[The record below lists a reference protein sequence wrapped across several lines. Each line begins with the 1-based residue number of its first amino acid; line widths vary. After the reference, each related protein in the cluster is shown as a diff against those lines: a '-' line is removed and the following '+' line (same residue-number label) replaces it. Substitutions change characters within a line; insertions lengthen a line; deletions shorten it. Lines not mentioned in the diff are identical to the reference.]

1 MEETTTSTSSNAIEK
16 KPIPWGRYIF
26 FGAIILLLIAAGF
39 FVYRTWSERQ
49 SPTTQSSA
57 GAISVAELAEKYG
70 LSVRLI
76 GVTAAGGMVD
86 FRLKM
91 VDADKAHQFLQDPA
105 NLPVMFV
112 MESGVEL
119 LAADTMEDDITW
131 EDGGILFMLLPNSGG
146 VVQPGSPVTVKFG
159 DLQLEPVPAQ

>member
-1 MEETTTSTSSNAIEK
+1 MEETTTSPNAIDN
-16 KPIPWGRYIF
+16 PPTSWGRYLFLAVI
-26 FGAIILLLIAAGF
+26 ALIVIAAGF
-39 FVYRTWSERQ
+39 FAYRTWIAQ
-49 SPTTQSSA
+49 PNTPTQSSA
-57 GAISVAELAEKYG
+57 GVISETELEEQYG

-76 GVTAAGGMVD
+76 GVTAGGGMID

-91 VDADKAHQFLQDPA
+91 VDADKARQFLQDPA

-112 MESGVEL
+112 MESGAEL

-146 VVQPGSPVTVKFG
+146 EVQPGTPVVIKFG

>member
-1 MEETTTSTSSNAIEK
+1 MEETTTSPNTMDKTSTS
-16 KPIPWGRYIF
+16 WGRYI
-26 FGAIILLLIAAGF
+26 LLAVIALIVIAAGF
-39 FVYRTWSERQ
+39 FAYRTWIAQPST
-49 SPTTQSSA
+49 TTQSSA
-57 GAISVAELAEKYG
+57 GMLTAADLEEQYG

-76 GVTAAGGMVD
+76 GVTAGGGMVD

-91 VDADKAHQFLQDPA
+91 VDADKARQFLQDPA

-112 MESGVEL
+112 TESGAEL

-146 VVQPGSPVTVKFG
+146 EVQPGTPVVIKFG